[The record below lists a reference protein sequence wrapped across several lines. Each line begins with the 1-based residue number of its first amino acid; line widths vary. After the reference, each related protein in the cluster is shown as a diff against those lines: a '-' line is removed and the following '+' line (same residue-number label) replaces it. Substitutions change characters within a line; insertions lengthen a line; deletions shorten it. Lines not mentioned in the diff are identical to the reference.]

1 MLFVVI
7 GQSDLKAL
15 AARDPDTIHHMYE
28 TAAAQEVVHRRE
40 LLLAVLRER
49 GVLALEHGSGSLSP
63 VRGDQMN
70 QFEAAMCFTWTAK
83 DRTPL

>member
-1 MLFVVI
+1 
-7 GQSDLKAL
+7 
-15 AARDPDTIHHMYE
+15 MYE

-63 VRGDQMN
+63 VLVNSYLEIKERS
-70 QFEAAMCFTWTAK
+70 
-83 DRTPL
+83 RL